1 MKVLKKGAN
10 SEINIPSSN
19 SLVLTTGYKSKSK
32 KDLQIDVMAMV
43 LDSNGKPKNG
53 AHDFFFYGTGIYNN
67 IPYGKGYTSHDGSL
81 EMLPFDIQG
90 NEQKIKINF
99 NKISP
104 DVDKIVFLQ
113 TIFNAEKEKFNFGD
127 VSTPFFKLENQD
139 NQDSNIYFEADDIL
153 SNVVCLQL
161 CEIYRYNGILKI
173 RALGQGYSK
182 GIKAALRDYSFSL
195 E

>member
-10 SEINIPSSN
+10 SEINIPTSN
-19 SLVLTTGYKSKSK
+19 SLVLTAGCNNKSNDNLQL
-32 KDLQIDVMAMV
+32 DLMAMI
-43 LDSNGKPKNG
+43 LDNKGKPKNG
-53 AHDFFFYGTGIYNN
+53 GHDFFFYGTGLYNN
-67 IPYGKGYTSHDGSL
+67 IGYGKSYSSVNGCL
-81 EMLPFDIQG
+81 EMLEFDIEK

-99 NKISP
+99 DKISA
-104 DVDKIVFLQ
+104 DVDKIIFVQ
-113 TIFNAEKEKFNFGD
+113 TIFNAEKEKFNFGM
-127 VSTPFFKLENQD
+127 VSNPYFKLEN
-139 NQDSNIYFEADDIL
+139 SNDLENGILFEADDIL

-161 CEIYRYNGILKI
+161 CEIYRYNGIFKI